1 MKLNRILQAA
11 LAVMLA
17 AFGVALYTSLHE
29 TIVNAGDK
37 APDFTFKD
45 DNGRQYTV
53 QKFGGRMLL
62 LNFWA
67 SWCGPCVEEI
77 PALNVM
83 AKTLAPKG
91 LVVLGVSVDKDEKA
105 YREFLQKLPLAYPS
119 GRDPEQ
125 VINQR
130 YGTLQFPE
138 SYLID
143 SNGKVVEKFV
153 SVQAWASPQMISHVG
168 SLM

>member
-1 MKLNRILQAA
+1 MKPERILQAA
-11 LAVMLA
+11 LALMLA

-29 TIVNAGDK
+29 TIVNAGDD
-37 APDFTFKD
+37 APEFSFKSD
-45 DNGRQYTV
+45 DGKQYSV
-53 QKFGGRMLL
+53 QNFGGKLLL

-67 SWCGPCVEEI
+67 SWCGPCVQEI
-77 PALNVM
+77 PALNEM
-83 AKTLAPKG
+83 ARALAPKG
-91 LVVLGVSVDKDEKA
+91 LVVLGVSVDKDDKA
-105 YREFLQKLPLAYPS
+105 YKDFLKRLPLAYPS

-143 SNGKVVEKFV
+143 SKGRVVEKFV

>member
-1 MKLNRILQAA
+1 MKLDRILQAA

-29 TIVNAGDK
+29 TVVNAGDSAPEFAIK
-37 APDFTFKD
+37 ADTGKEYSLH
-45 DNGRQYTV
+45 N
-53 QKFGGRMLL
+53 FGGKLLL

-67 SWCGPCVEEI
+67 SWCGPCVQEI
-77 PALNVM
+77 PALNQM
-83 AKTLAPKG
+83 AQTLGPKG

-105 YREFLQKLPLAYPS
+105 YKDFLNRLPLAYPS

-130 YGTLQFPE
+130 YGTVQFPE

-143 SNGKVVEKFV
+143 SNGRVLEKFV

>member
-1 MKLNRILQAA
+1 MKPDRILQAA

-29 TIVNAGDK
+29 TIVNAGDN
-37 APDFTFKD
+37 APEFSIRAGDGKEYSLH
-45 DNGRQYTV
+45 N
-53 QKFGGRMLL
+53 FGGKLLL

-67 SWCGPCVEEI
+67 SWCGPCVQEI
-77 PALNVM
+77 PALNAM
-83 AKTLAPKG
+83 SRALAPQG
-91 LVVLGVSVDKDEKA
+91 LVILGVSVDKDEKA
-105 YREFLQKLPLAYPS
+105 YKDFLGRLPLAYPS
-119 GRDPEQ
+119 GRDAEQ
-125 VINQR
+125 KINLQ
-130 YGTLQFPE
+130 YGTVQFPE

-143 SNGKVVEKFV
+143 SKGRVIEKFV

>member
-1 MKLNRILQAA
+1 MKLDRILQMA

-17 AFGVALYTSLHE
+17 AFGVALYASLHE

-37 APDFTFKD
+37 APDFQFKD
-45 DNGRQYTV
+45 DSGKQYNV
-53 QKFGGRMLL
+53 HNFGGKLLL

-77 PALNVM
+77 PALNQM
-83 AKTLAPKG
+83 ARALGPKG
-91 LVVLGVSVDKDEKA
+91 LIVLGVSIDKDEKA
-105 YREFLQKLPLAYPS
+105 YKDFLGRLPLAYPS

-125 VINQR
+125 VIEHR
-130 YGTLQFPE
+130 YGTFQIPE

-143 SNGKVVEKFV
+143 SSGHVVEKFV
-153 SVQAWASPQMISHVG
+153 SEQAWASPQMISHVG

>member
-1 MKLNRILQAA
+1 MKLDRILQMA

-37 APDFTFKD
+37 APDFQFKD
-45 DNGRQYTV
+45 DSGKEYTV
-53 QKFGGRMLL
+53 HNFGGKLLL

-67 SWCGPCVEEI
+67 SWCPPCVEEI
-77 PALNVM
+77 PALNEMVRV
-83 AKTLAPKG
+83 LGPKG
-91 LVVLGVSVDKDEKA
+91 LVVLGVSEDKDEKA
-105 YREFLQKLPLAYPS
+105 YKDFLSKLPLAYPS
-119 GRDPEQ
+119 GRNPEQ
-125 VINQR
+125 VIKQR
-130 YGTLQFPE
+130 YGTVQIPE

-143 SNGKVVEKFV
+143 SSGRVVEKFV
-153 SVQAWASPQMISHVG
+153 SAQAWASPQMISHVG

>member
-1 MKLNRILQAA
+1 MKPDRILQAA

-17 AFGVALYTSLHE
+17 AFGVTLYISLHE
-29 TIVNAGDK
+29 TIVNAGDSAPEFALK
-37 APDFTFKD
+37 ADSGQD
-45 DNGRQYTV
+45 YTLH
-53 QKFGGRMLL
+53 KFGGKLLL

-67 SWCGPCVEEI
+67 SWCGPCVQEI
-77 PALNVM
+77 PALNEM
-83 AKTLAPKG
+83 ARTLGPKG

-105 YREFLQKLPLAYPS
+105 YKEFLKRLPLAYPS

-130 YGTLQFPE
+130 YGTVQFPE

-143 SNGKVVEKFV
+143 SQGRVIEKFV